1 MRFGRKCF
9 RSCLLLMHHACQLS
23 RTSHNHNQIMF
34 FRNVLLSRHLSFS
47 PVASTLFVA
56 SSRELMANLLESTM
70 ELVGGREWS
79 FEALA
84 VPQMGHVPST
94 EIENP
99 ITMEDFLST
108 PAADVVAFEPLHSC
122 LTSTLRSPSS
132 GGFLAWAS

>member
-1 MRFGRKCF
+1 
-9 RSCLLLMHHACQLS
+9 
-23 RTSHNHNQIMF
+23 
-34 FRNVLLSRHLSFS
+34 
-47 PVASTLFVA
+47 
-56 SSRELMANLLESTM
+56 M
-70 ELVGGREWS
+70 ELHGTRGREGVVIRGFGGS
-79 FEALA
+79 AD
-84 VPQMGHVPST
+84 GTRSST